1 MTAHDQVIA
10 DLALMSDVVVGKNQ
24 IMVSQTGNQLFTGSA
39 VYCGELR
46 KMLHIISK
54 R

>member
-10 DLALMSDVVVGKNQ
+10 DLALASDVAVGKNQ

-39 VYCGELR
+39 VHCGELP
-46 KMLHIISK
+46 KNVSVANL
-54 R
+54 